1 MTVNRH
7 SDTSLREA
15 LIRFGLK
22 QQLYGLPFP
31 ALLAW
36 LRGLLIALGYS
47 VVEPG
52 NRRHWRG
59 RTKLGGADIEA
70 AILVGATR
78 SRIFIQVK
86 RNRHPVSRR
95 FVDELRGTMARNS
108 ATHGLI
114 LATGRFSRV
123 ALNAARADRL
133 APIRLV
139 GGDELIDWMFAYG
152 VGVTFD
158 RKNRW
163 QIDGRFFRKLI
174 VENPESSRSIRYRH
188 RWIPNSIRHFYV
200 NCLSGVG
207 PARRAVQPYY
217 LLAIIAAVVLSLL
230 VVVLRPGALP
240 FLLSGLVVAI
250 IIALVIHDRR

>member
-1 MTVNRH
+1 MTGR
-7 SDTSLREA
+7 SDTSLHDG

-36 LRGLLIALGYS
+36 IRLLLVALGYS

-59 RTKLGGADIEA
+59 RTKLGGADLEA
-70 AILVGATR
+70 VLVVAASR

-95 FVDELRGTMARNS
+95 FIDELRGTMARHG

-114 LATGRFSRV
+114 LATGRFSPV
-123 ALNAARADRL
+123 AVNAARSDRL

-139 GGDELIDWMFAYG
+139 EGEELIDWMFRNE
-152 VGVTFD
+152 VGVVRD
-158 RKNRW
+158 AKNNW
-163 QIDGRFFRKLI
+163 QIDSQFFRKLTI
-174 VENPESSRSIRYRH
+174 ERAGPSHSVRYSRQSI
-188 RWIPNSIRHFYV
+188 PGAIRRSYL
-200 NCLSGVG
+200 NCISGNG
-207 PARRAVQPYY
+207 PTRRAIQPIY
-217 LLAIIAAVVLSLL
+217 LVAVIITALL
-230 VVVLRPGALP
+230 VPRFVGLAPWVSLGLI
-240 FLLSGLVVAI
+240 SGLVTAI
-250 IIALVIHDRR
+250 IVVLVSHGRR